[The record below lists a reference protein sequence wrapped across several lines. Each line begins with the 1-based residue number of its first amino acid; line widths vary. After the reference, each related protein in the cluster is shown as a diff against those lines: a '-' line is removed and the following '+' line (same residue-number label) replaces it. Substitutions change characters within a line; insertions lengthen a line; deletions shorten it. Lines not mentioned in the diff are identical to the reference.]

1 MLHPAADY
9 HSSGNVEGAAAARTK
24 STLARGLVLFEV
36 GKLALYLV
44 DVVVREVVVT
54 LRLQRVRDGLQ
65 YALLCRF
72 RARSGVGP
80 ARPKPRVEITICTLV
95 TCERESRSEYD
106 TVSYL
111 NVLVGLV
118 GNIFLTAPE
127 ALEPAVDLAMS
138 CVICPI
144 VLVSWRPWSSSDE
157 VCCCINASRSIT
169 GCAPGIESRTEKVQL
184 KY

>member
-9 HSSGNVEGAAAARTK
+9 HSSGNVEGAAAARTT
-24 STLARGLVLFEV
+24 STLARGLVVLVEV

-72 RARSGVGP
+72 RARCGVGP
-80 ARPKPRVEITICTLV
+80 AGPKPGVEIKICSSHVSASREENTI
-95 TCERESRSEYD
+95 
-106 TVSYL
+106 SYL

-118 GNIFLTAPE
+118 GNIFLTAPD

-169 GCAPGIESRTEKVQL
+169 GCAPGIGVTEKV
-184 KY
+184 KMKD

>member
-1 MLHPAADY
+1 MLHPAVDY

-72 RARSGVGP
+72 RARCGVGP
-80 ARPKPRVEITICTLV
+80 AGPKPGVEIMIC
-95 TCERESRSEYD
+95 
-106 TVSYL
+106 
-111 NVLVGLV
+111 
-118 GNIFLTAPE
+118 
-127 ALEPAVDLAMS
+127 
-138 CVICPI
+138 
-144 VLVSWRPWSSSDE
+144 
-157 VCCCINASRSIT
+157 
-169 GCAPGIESRTEKVQL
+169 
-184 KY
+184 

>member
-72 RARSGVGP
+72 RARCGVGP
-80 ARPKPRVEITICTLV
+80 AGPKPRVEIMICSSHISARRGRNTI
-95 TCERESRSEYD
+95 
-106 TVSYL
+106 SYL

-118 GNIFLTAPE
+118 GNIFLTAPD

-169 GCAPGIESRTEKVQL
+169 GCAPGIESRTDKVKL
-184 KY
+184 KD